1 MTKKFNLAVLPADEA
16 FRRSFLKES
25 APLRAHEGFA
35 TFPKSTTTQTLDDG
49 DAVSLELLV
58 NRESGE
64 KIIDVVKVTFDRSIL
79 REKYL
84 EVAPKDFTLDAVS
97 LAVKGYDLMIDGLL
111 VGKSKSKIGCEGSL
125 LWIYIPD
132 RGRFIFSLVPREG
145 YSFQKLG
152 LLDDNRIEF
161 EINGEF
167 YEWISDDS
175 ILSTGGVWN
184 LWVLHD
190 PDYTPF
196 FPTATPK
203 TLQKSQNVLEKL
215 EDRLLTRQGITL
227 LRNFPGRKKST
238 VVAPPRVMVGGADS
252 MDHLLPKSP

>member
-1 MTKKFNLAVLPADEA
+1 MAEQRADVLAIVEA
-16 FRRSFLKES
+16 VEDIRRLGVRSRDS
-25 APLRAHEGFA
+25 C
-35 TFPKSTTTQTLDDG
+35 
-49 DAVSLELLV
+49 LL
-58 NRESGE
+58 
-64 KIIDVVKVTFDRSIL
+64 
-79 REKYL
+79 
-84 EVAPKDFTLDAVS
+84 
-97 LAVKGYDLMIDGLL
+97 
-111 VGKSKSKIGCEGSL
+111 
-125 LWIYIPD
+125 
-132 RGRFIFSLVPREG
+132 
-145 YSFQKLG
+145 Q

-161 EINGEF
+161 EFNREF
-167 YEWISDDS
+167 YEWTSGDS

>member
-1 MTKKFNLAVLPADEA
+1 
-16 FRRSFLKES
+16 
-25 APLRAHEGFA
+25 
-35 TFPKSTTTQTLDDG
+35 
-49 DAVSLELLV
+49 
-58 NRESGE
+58 
-64 KIIDVVKVTFDRSIL
+64 VTFDRSIL

-97 LAVKGYDLMIDGLL
+97 LAVKGYDLMIDGVL

-125 LWIYIPD
+125 LWIYIPE

-161 EINGEF
+161 EVNGEF
-167 YEWISDDS
+167 YEWISGDS
-175 ILSTGGVWN
+175 ILTTGGVWN

-190 PDYTPF
+190 PGYTPF
-196 FPTATPK
+196 FGATAAPK
-203 TLQKSQNVLEKL
+203 SVQKSPNMFERL

-227 LRNFPGRKKST
+227 LRNFPGRQKST
-238 VVAPPRVMVGGADS
+238 ATAPTRVMVGGADS
-252 MDHLLPKSP
+252 MDHLLPPSP